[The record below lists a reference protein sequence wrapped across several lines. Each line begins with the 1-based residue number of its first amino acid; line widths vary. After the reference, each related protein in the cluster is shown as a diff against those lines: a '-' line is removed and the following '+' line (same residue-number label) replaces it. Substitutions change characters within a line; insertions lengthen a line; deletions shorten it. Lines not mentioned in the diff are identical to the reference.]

1 MAEIIDPWFSDAGTL
16 PQRSRSQLAQ
26 QMKPSEILAIADE
39 VRALKAK
46 GAEVANFTI
55 GDFSPSEFR
64 VPPRFLDHLQRI
76 QNQGETNY
84 PPAVGVAELRQA
96 VRRFYARELDLAYP
110 EGSVQIGSGARP
122 LIYAAFACIISPGD
136 TVLYQA
142 PSWNTAYYADL
153 NFADATMLVAEPER
167 GFMRTAADLAPH
179 LDTARLLVIN
189 SPQNPSGTAIS
200 RQSMTDICTAIVQEN
215 RRRETVGQRPLF
227 LIYDMVY
234 WQLTLDGVE
243 HVTPVGCVPEM
254 AKYTVMVDAVSKS
267 WAATGVRVG
276 WAVGPPWLMAP
287 MKALIGH
294 MGAWAGRAPQL
305 ATAATLD
312 DFDAMAPW
320 MEHYR
325 NKVAGR
331 QQRIYD
337 RLAAMAAE
345 GLPVEPVQPEGA
357 LYVTARFPLHG
368 KTVGDMQITS
378 DQDIRRALLHHAGTA
393 VVPFVSFGY
402 PDGTGWMRFSIGAV
416 TDADIV
422 AALDRIG
429 DMLRGLS
436 A

>member
-39 VRALKAK
+39 VRALQAK
-46 GAEVANFTI
+46 GEAVANFTI

-153 NFADATMLVAEPER
+153 NFADATMLVAEPKH
-167 GFMRTAADLAPH
+167 GFMLTAADLAPH
-179 LDTARLLVIN
+179 LSTARLLVIN

-200 RQSMTDICTAIVQEN
+200 RESMTEICKAIVQEN
-215 RRRETVGQRPLF
+215 RRRDTVGQRPLF

-254 AKYTVMVDAVSKS
+254 AKYTVMVDAISKS

-276 WAVGPPWLMAP
+276 WAVGPPWLMGP

-312 DFDAMAPW
+312 DAEAMAPW
-320 MEHYR
+320 MKHYR
-325 NKVAGR
+325 EKVAGR
-331 QQRIYD
+331 HQRIYD
-337 RLAAMAAE
+337 RLAAMPAA
-345 GLPVEPVQPEGA
+345 GLAVQPAQPEVA
-357 LYVTARFPLHG
+357 PYVTARFPLHG
-368 KTVGDMQITS
+368 QLAGDTPLPS
-378 DQDIRRALLHHAGTA
+378 VRANRRPLPHPSAPGYVPLVALPLPPC
-393 VVPFVSFGY
+393 VRRSPV
-402 PDGTGWMRFSIGAV
+402 
-416 TDADIV
+416 
-422 AALDRIG
+422 L
-429 DMLRGLS
+429 
-436 A
+436 